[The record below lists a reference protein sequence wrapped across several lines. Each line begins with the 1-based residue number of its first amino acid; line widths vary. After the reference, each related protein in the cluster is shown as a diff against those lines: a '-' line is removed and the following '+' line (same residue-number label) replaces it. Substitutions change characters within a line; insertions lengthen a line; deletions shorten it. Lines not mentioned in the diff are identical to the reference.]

1 MVKTFADMVAEG
13 REVAPPISIDDAKAQ
28 LASHPE
34 TIVVDV
40 RQEDDAHGDGIP
52 GSVNIPLGLLAIR
65 ADTNLPEH
73 YRDARLQVASAR
85 ATGSESPERGIA
97 IDGFAKRLR
106 FKRSLVPADD
116 LLFLHPGH
124 FAGLHLLDPLR
135 NGGFSGESH
144 IE

>member
-1 MVKTFADMVAEG
+1 LSALSRPTSAVKE
-13 REVAPPISIDDAKAQ
+13 PPISIDDAKAQ

-73 YRDARLQVASAR
+73 YRDARLQDRSVPIITTCGPGGQAALAAKTLHDMGFTNVRVLDGGTVAWKA
-85 ATGSESPERGIA
+85 
-97 IDGFAKRLR
+97 
-106 FKRSLVPADD
+106 
-116 LLFLHPGH
+116 
-124 FAGLHLLDPLR
+124 AG
-135 NGGFSGESH
+135 NAVE
-144 IE
+144 

>member
-40 RQEDDAHGDGIP
+40 RQEGDAHGDGIP

-73 YRDARLQVASAR
+73 YRDARLQDRSVPIITTCGPGGQAALAAKTLHDMGFTNVRVLDGGTVAWKA
-85 ATGSESPERGIA
+85 
-97 IDGFAKRLR
+97 
-106 FKRSLVPADD
+106 
-116 LLFLHPGH
+116 
-124 FAGLHLLDPLR
+124 AGNPV
-135 NGGFSGESH
+135 E
-144 IE
+144 